1 MTMMTIMAM
10 DINMDTSMG
19 TNINIT
25 VRDCLD
31 FTIYYHQTLAF
42 RFWHSQIPNSWNNLG
57 IYSRLSRSF
66 TAKGFT

>member
-25 VRDCLD
+25 VRYCLD
-31 FTIYYHQTLAF
+31 FILTK
-42 RFWHSQIPNSWNNLG
+42 RWH
-57 IYSRLSRSF
+57 
-66 TAKGFT
+66 